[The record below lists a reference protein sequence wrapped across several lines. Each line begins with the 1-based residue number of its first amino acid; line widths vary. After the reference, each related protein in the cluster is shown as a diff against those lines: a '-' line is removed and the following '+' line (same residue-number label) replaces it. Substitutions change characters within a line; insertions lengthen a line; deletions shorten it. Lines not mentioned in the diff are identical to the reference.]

1 MALKHEITPDPARIT
16 ESLRDTGYTLN
27 TAIADIVDNSISAG
41 ANAVNVELGLDVTG
55 HIRFSISDDG
65 IGMTP

>member
-1 MALKHEITPDPARIT
+1 MNVKHEITPDPARIT

-41 ANAVNVELGLDVTG
+41 ATNAVSYTHLTLPTK
-55 HIRFSISDDG
+55 
-65 IGMTP
+65 

>member
-1 MALKHEITPDPARIT
+1 MDLKHEITPDPARIT

-41 ANAVNVELGLDVTG
+41 ATTVRVELGLDVLG
-55 HIRFSISDDG
+55 QIRFSIADDG
-65 IGMTP
+65 V